1 MNDNAL
7 YLTQRLID
15 TCLREDMFGILSKAK
30 FSRDAPK
37 GVIVPQDEQVW
48 LIFANS
54 DFTLYLPVAPAYY
67 MQHWRYGHANDETPP
82 GWWVEKNGQIE
93 HQQHYKEWIALLTTL
108 AHESSHELLA
118 GDRKSVV

>member
-15 TCLREDMFGILSKAK
+15 TCLREDMFGILSRAK
-30 FSRDAPK
+30 FSSDAPK
-37 GVIVPQDEQVW
+37 EGIVPQGEQVW

-54 DFTLYLPVAPAYY
+54 DFTLYLPVAPTYY
-67 MQHWRYGHANDETPP
+67 MQHWRYGHANDETTQ
-82 GWWVEKNGQIE
+82 GWWVEKNGQVE

-108 AHESSHELLA
+108 AHDSSHELLA
-118 GDRKSVV
+118 G